1 MLKPANQP
9 PAIPLLN
16 EKEKQL
22 LQFIAA
28 AFANIVLNKAAWKN
42 VYDTLDTAAQAK
54 VSAV

>member
-28 AFANIVLNKAAWKN
+28 AFANIVLNKAA
-42 VYDTLDTAAQAK
+42 
-54 VSAV
+54 